1 MKGDRIIENSISRI
15 KQNEEIFDEVSIIIN
30 NLEISINNY
39 KNIYKKIIEINKYY
53 GSKNWF
59 NDKDNFENGIIK
71 NVNAGILSEDAIWNL
86 LEKIKELNKE
96 MNEITTKILK
106 DDEDEF

>member
-15 KQNEEIFDEVSIIIN
+15 KLNEERFDEVSIVIN
-30 NLEISINNY
+30 DLVNSIEKY

-59 NDKDNFENGIIK
+59 NDKENFEKGIIK
-71 NVNAGILSEDAIWNL
+71 NVKAGILSEDAIWNL
-86 LEKIKELNKE
+86 LERIKELNKE
-96 MNEITTKILK
+96 MNEITTKIFK
-106 DDEDEF
+106 G